1 MCFLDSGVSTSPVFG
16 SQAEDEHE
24 MRARKIYYTKIDT
37 KVTQTDIK
45 LLFEAACGEAE
56 SAGESL
62 KYTCLFPCYLC
73 SPRHDILRGQPDAGF
88 SLFPQSE
95 NMNLDDRG
103 GKAWS
108 CGGDGENV
116 VWLFLGVANTS
127 IILHD
132 DEFLKYLKD
141 HQENFRKLVR
151 KKLVIDKAKNPR
163 GMTLPKLC
171 PNVCKVVVVT
181 REQELVLCRGDVSNL
196 SPSRLTR
203 MLQSLTGMPSA
214 AFEAKTLLYTAD
226 FKTIVLKYCGSLR
239 KVEETDEP

>member
-1 MCFLDSGVSTSPVFG
+1 MNPQTSIALREDVIQRTVYVYVSDIDQQVTEEQLDCLFIGFGQWKVMCFLDSRVSTSPVFG

-45 LLFEAACGEAE
+45 LLFEAACGE
-56 SAGESL
+56 GESL

-95 NMNLDDRG
+95 NINLDDRG

-108 CGGDGENV
+108 CSGDGENV

-141 HQENFRKLVR
+141 HQENFRF
-151 KKLVIDKAKNPR
+151 
-163 GMTLPKLC
+163 
-171 PNVCKVVVVT
+171 
-181 REQELVLCRGDVSNL
+181 E
-196 SPSRLTR
+196 R
-203 MLQSLTGMPSA
+203 M
-214 AFEAKTLLYTAD
+214 
-226 FKTIVLKYCGSLR
+226 
-239 KVEETDEP
+239 